1 MTTWGQVVVG
11 RLTPE
16 VQERLIDEAA
26 QQLKGLPLD
35 VLRDREALR
44 RRAQGVLVNLAARTG
59 VALSQDMMTALLNR
73 LVAGVGGLG
82 FLNDL
87 LPPVRSDLTDIAVTP
102 DGGVWVVRRG
112 ERFFE
117 RVEGLRP
124 SKEEVFRTVEALLAP
139 LGRALTEATPSVDAR
154 LPNLVGR
161 IGARIKVQHPV
172 IAPGDGYPSITI
184 RLYEPKPV
192 TVAQEAAWG
201 LAPESVLRALAAL
214 VGRTYRVLIIGGTGT
229 GKTTLLSALANDGIP
244 PQARVV
250 VVEDPQEIYL
260 DHPHVVSLEARA
272 APPGSDVPPYTV
284 KDGVDDALRMMPQ
297 WIIVG
302 EVRTG
307 DAALALFRAQMSDHA
322 GLTTLHAESPKKAVR
337 RLAVIMAAD
346 TQTAPEVAREI
357 FFQAVDVVVQVG
369 WKEGRRR
376 ILGVWEAGEDGAFRA
391 LYRPGDAEVAA
402 PQKERS
408 L

>member
-1 MTTWGQVVVG
+1 MTTWGQLIAG
-11 RLTPE
+11 RLAPE
-16 VQERLIDEAA
+16 VQERMIAEAA
-26 QQLKGLPLD
+26 QQLKGLPLGI
-35 VLRDREALR
+35 LRDREQLR
-44 RRAQGVLVNLAARTG
+44 RRAQGVLVNVAAREG
-59 VALSQDMMTALLNR
+59 VALSPDMMVTLINR

-87 LPPVRSDLTDIAVTP
+87 LPPVRDDLTDIAVTP
-102 DGGVWVVRRG
+102 DGKVWVVRRG

-117 RVEGLRP
+117 PVDALRP
-124 SKEEVFRTVEALLAP
+124 TKEEVFRTVEALLAP

-172 IAPGDGYPSITI
+172 IAPGEGYPSITI
-184 RLYEPKPV
+184 RLYEPRPV
-192 TVAQEAAWG
+192 TLAQEAAWG
-201 LAPESVLRALAAL
+201 LAPEGVLRGLAAL
-214 VGRTYRVLIIGGTGT
+214 VGRTYRLLIIGGTGT
-229 GKTTLLSALANDGIP
+229 GKTTLLSALANEGIP
-244 PQARVV
+244 PQVRVV

-260 DHPHVVSLEARA
+260 DHPHVVSLEARK

-284 KDGVDDALRMMPQ
+284 KDGVDDALRMAPQ

-307 DAALALFRAQMSDHA
+307 DAAMALFRAQMSDHA
-322 GLTTLHAESPKKAVR
+322 GLTTFHAESPEKAVK
-337 RLAVIMAAD
+337 RLAVIMASD
-346 TQTAPEVAREI
+346 IRVEPEVAREI

-369 WKEGRRR
+369 WREGQRR
-376 ILGVWEAGEDGAFRA
+376 LVGVWETEENGGFRP
-391 LYRPGDAEVAA
+391 LYRPGDESLAA
-402 PQKERS
+402 VRKERV